1 LRSKAFIRL
10 LAIVAVL
17 GLLAAACSKKSNT
30 SGGGG
35 SAQKTVK
42 IAFIGAL
49 SGDYKLLVIPS
60 EQAAQLAFDQANAA
74 GDLPVKIELVPEDTQ
89 GDPAQAPAVAD
100 KIVSDPAFVGVIGPA
115 FSGESQA
122 AGTKL
127 DPAGIPFV
135 TQSATN
141 PPLADNGWTHWFR
154 AVGNDNSQG
163 PVGADYITKVLKP
176 NCTFMAS
183 DGSAYGKGLADI
195 VQQTLT
201 DGGAKVEKQQTVQ
214 PGQKDFSALVS
225 KIKSSGCKAVFYG
238 GYSPEAGLIRKQMGT
253 SGLSDVTLV
262 GGDGIKDDTFTGT
275 AGSAGNGTIATCPCA
290 SIADSTDP
298 AAKQFVTDFT
308 AKYGTPPGIYAGE
321 GWDIAQM
328 YIAAFKA
335 GKTTPQQITD
345 FLHGL
350 SGFKGLT
357 KSYTFQSNGELDSSS
372 VTIYV
377 YKDDNGSWSYLGTA
391 SDVITG

>member
-1 LRSKAFIRL
+1 LRSRTFIRL

-17 GLLAAACSKKSNT
+17 GLLAAACSKKTN

-35 SAQKTVK
+35 GAQQTVK

-49 SGDYKLLVIPS
+49 SGDYKLLVVPG

-89 GDPAQAPAVAD
+89 GSPDQAPAVVD
-100 KIVSDPAFVGVIGPA
+100 KIVSDDAFVGVIGPE

-135 TQSATN
+135 TASATN

-163 PVGADYITKVLKP
+163 PVGADYISKVLKP

-183 DGSAYGKGLADI
+183 DGSAYGKGLADV

-201 DGGAKVEKQQTVQ
+201 DGGATVEKQQTVQ
-214 PGQKDFSALVS
+214 PAQKDYSALVS

-253 SGLSDVTLV
+253 SGLDDVTFV
-262 GGDGIKDDTFTGT
+262 GGDGIKDETFTGT

-290 SIADSTDP
+290 SIVDSSDP
-298 AAKQFVTDFT
+298 AAQQFVTDFT

-335 GKTTPQQITD
+335 GKTTRQQITD

-357 KSYTFQSNGELDSSS
+357 KSYTFQSNGELDPSS
-372 VTIYV
+372 VIIYV
-377 YKDDNGSWSYLGTA
+377 YKDDNGSWAYLGTA
-391 SDVITG
+391 SDVISG

>member
-1 LRSKAFIRL
+1 LRNRTFIRL
-10 LAIVAVL
+10 LAVVAVL
-17 GLLAAACSKKSNT
+17 GLLAAACSKKSNDN

-35 SAQKTVK
+35 GSKTAVK
-42 IAFIGAL
+42 IAYVGAL
-49 SGDYKLLVIPS
+49 SGDYKLLVVPG

-74 GDLPVKIELVPEDTQ
+74 GDLPVTITLVPEDTQ

-100 KIVSDPAFVGVIGPA
+100 KITSDDAMVGVIGPA

-127 DPAGIPFV
+127 DPAGIPFM
-135 TQSATN
+135 TPSATN

-163 PVGADYITKVLKP
+163 PVGAAYIEKVLKP

-183 DGSAYGKGLADI
+183 DGSAYGKGLADV

-201 DGGAKVEKQQTVQ
+201 TDGAEVEKQQTVQ
-214 PGQKDFSALVS
+214 PGQKDYSALVS
-225 KIKSSGCKAVFYG
+225 KIKSSGCTAVFYG
-238 GYSPEAGLIRKQMGT
+238 GYSPEAGLIRKQM
-253 SGLSDVTLV
+253 SGAGLNDVTFL

-275 AGSAGNGTIATCPCA
+275 AGSAGDGTIATCPCA
-290 SIADSTDP
+290 SITDSTDP
-298 AAKQFVTDFT
+298 AAQKFVSDFT
-308 AKYGTPPGIYAGE
+308 AKYGSPPGIYAGE

-335 GKTTPQQITD
+335 GKTTRQAITD
-345 FLHGL
+345 YFHGL
-350 SGFKGLT
+350 SGYKGLT
-357 KSYTFQSNGELDSSS
+357 KSYTFQSNGELDDSS

-377 YKDDNGSWSYLGTA
+377 YKDDGGTWTYLGPAT
-391 SDVITG
+391 DVIS

>member
-1 LRSKAFIRL
+1 LRSRTIIRL
-10 LAIVAVL
+10 LAVVAIL
-17 GLLAAACSKKSNT
+17 GLLAAACSKKT
-30 SGGGG
+30 STGGGG
-35 SAQKTVK
+35 GTKKTVK
-42 IAFIGAL
+42 IAYVGAL
-49 SGDYKLLVIPS
+49 SGDYKLLVEPG
-60 EQAAQLAFDQANAA
+60 EQAAALAFDQANAS
-74 GDLPVKIELVPEDTQ
+74 GGLPVKVELVPMDTQ
-89 GDPAQAPAVAD
+89 GDPTQAPAVAD

-135 TQSATN
+135 TPSATN

-163 PVGADYITKVLKP
+163 PVGADYISKVLKP

-183 DGSAYGKGLADI
+183 DGSAYGKGLADV

-201 DGGAKVEKQQTVQ
+201 SGGARVEKQQTVQ
-214 PGQKDFSALVS
+214 PAQKDYSALVS
-225 KIKSSGCKAVFYG
+225 KIRSSGCKAVFYG
-238 GYSPEAGLIRKQMGT
+238 GYSPEAGLIRKQM
-253 SGLSDVTLV
+253 SAAGLNDVTLV
-262 GGDGIKDDTFTGT
+262 GGDGIKDATFTGT
-275 AGSAGNGTIATCPCA
+275 AGSAGTGTIATCPCA
-290 SIADSTDP
+290 SITDSTDP
-298 AAKQFVTDFT
+298 AAQKFVADFT

-357 KSYTFQSNGELDSSS
+357 KSYTFQSNGELDATS
-372 VTIYV
+372 VTIYL
-377 YKDDNGSWSYLGTA
+377 YKDDNGTWTYLGPA
-391 SDVITG
+391 STVITG

>member
-1 LRSKAFIRL
+1 LRSKTFIRL
-10 LAIVAVL
+10 LSIVAVL
-17 GLLAAACSKKSNT
+17 GLLAAACSKKTNT
-30 SGGGG
+30 GGGG
-35 SAQKTVK
+35 GTQTTVK

-89 GDPAQAPAVAD
+89 GSPDQAPAVVD
-100 KIVSDPAFVGVIGPA
+100 KIVSDSAFVGVIGPA

-163 PVGADYITKVLKP
+163 PVGADYLTKVLKP

-183 DGSAYGKGLADI
+183 DGSAYGKGLADV

-214 PGQKDFSALVS
+214 PAQKDYSALVS

-253 SGLSDVTLV
+253 SGLDDVTLV
-262 GGDGIKDDTFTGT
+262 GGDGIKDETFTGT

-290 SIADSTDP
+290 SITDSTDP
-298 AAKQFVTDFT
+298 AAQKFVADFT
-308 AKYGTPPGIYAGE
+308 AKYGSPPGIYAGE

-357 KSYTFQSNGELDSSS
+357 KAYTFQSNGELDPSS
-372 VTIYV
+372 VILYV
-377 YKDDNGSWSYLGTA
+377 YKDDNGSWAYLGTA
-391 SDVITG
+391 TDVISG

>member
-1 LRSKAFIRL
+1 LRNRMFVRL
-10 LAIVAVL
+10 LVIVAVL
-17 GLLAAACSKKSNT
+17 GLVAAACSKKTDSG

-35 SAQKTVK
+35 GTKTVK
-42 IAFIGAL
+42 IAYVGAL
-49 SGDYKLLVIPS
+49 SGDYKLLVQS
-60 EQAAQLAFDQANAA
+60 GEQAAQLAFDQANAA
-74 GDLPVKIELVPEDTQ
+74 GDLSVKIELVPEDTQ
-89 GDPAQAPAVAD
+89 GNPEQAPAVAD
-100 KIVSDPAFVGVIGPA
+100 KIVSDDAFVGVIGPA

-135 TQSATN
+135 TPSATN

-163 PVGADYITKVLKP
+163 PTAADYISKVLQP

-183 DGSAYGKGLADI
+183 DGSAYGKGLADV
-195 VQQTLT
+195 VQQTLS
-201 DGGAKVEKQQTVQ
+201 DGGSKVEKQQTVQ
-214 PGQKDFSALVS
+214 PQQKDYSALVT
-225 KIKSSGCKAVFYG
+225 KIKSSGCTAVFYG
-238 GYSPEAGLIRKQMGT
+238 GYSPEAGLIRKQM
-253 SGLSDVTLV
+253 SAAGLNDVTML
-262 GGDGIKDDTFTGT
+262 GGDGIKDETFTGT
-275 AGSAGNGTIATCPCA
+275 AGSGGDGTIAMCPCA
-290 SIADSTDP
+290 SITDSTDP
-298 AAKQFVTDFT
+298 AAQQFVTDFT

-335 GKTTPQQITD
+335 GKTTRQEITD

-357 KSYTFQSNGELDSSS
+357 KSYTFQSNGELDDSS

-377 YKDDNGSWSYLGTA
+377 YKDDGGTWTYLGPAT
-391 SDVITG
+391 DVIS

>member
-1 LRSKAFIRL
+1 LRSKTFIRL

-17 GLLAAACSKKSNT
+17 GLLAAACSKKSN
-30 SGGGG
+30 SGGGSG
-35 SAQKTVK
+35 AQKTVK
-42 IAFIGAL
+42 IAYVGAL
-49 SGDYKLLVIPS
+49 SGDYKLLVEPG
-60 EQAAQLAFDQANAA
+60 EQAAQMAFDQANAS
-74 GDLPVKIELVPEDTQ
+74 GDLPVKIELVPLDTQ
-89 GDPAQAPAVAD
+89 GSEDQGPTVAD
-100 KIVSDPAFVGVIGPA
+100 KIVSDDAYVGVIGPA
-115 FSGESQA
+115 FSGESQS

-135 TQSATN
+135 TPSATN

-163 PVGADYITKVLKP
+163 PTAADYISKVLKP

-183 DGSAYGKGLADI
+183 DGTAYGKGLADV
-195 VQQTLT
+195 VQQTLS
-201 DGGAKVEKQQTVQ
+201 DGGATVEKQQTVQ
-214 PGQKDFSALVS
+214 PKQTDYSALVS
-225 KIKSSGCKAVFYG
+225 KIKSSGCKVVFYG
-238 GYSPEAGLIRKQMGT
+238 GYSPEAGLIRKQMGAA
-253 SGLSDVTLV
+253 GLNDVTLE
-262 GGDGIKDDTFTGT
+262 GGDGIKDATFTGT
-275 AGSAGNGTIATCPCA
+275 AGSAGDGTIAMCPCA
-290 SIADSTDP
+290 SITDSQDP
-298 AAKQFVTDFT
+298 AAQQFVTEFT

-328 YIAAFKA
+328 FIAAFKA
-335 GKTTPQQITD
+335 GKTTRQQITD

-377 YKDDNGSWSYLGTA
+377 YKDDNGSWTYLGAA